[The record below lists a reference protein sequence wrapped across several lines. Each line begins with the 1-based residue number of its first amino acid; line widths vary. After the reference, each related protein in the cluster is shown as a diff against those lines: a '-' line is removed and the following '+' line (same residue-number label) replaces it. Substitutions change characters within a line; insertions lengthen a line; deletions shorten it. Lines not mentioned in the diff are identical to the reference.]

1 MYVTKCPEASHLEAT
16 QLGSSVI
23 QITFSRAS
31 LRLVFRLTSGKAP
44 MKRFCF
50 LAVLIALSSSAHAGR
65 SISFSVGSHRVHI
78 ESSRHCRSVSCA
90 SMSISRRLDW
100 RRKRDRYDD
109 ARDAAAPAKPVPS
122 APQTVSPPAPPV
134 PQTVTPPAPPAT
146 KAPAQTIVAA
156 PPPAVYT
163 TAASRSQPVAAPP
176 PAPPPAP
183 SQVQRVSI
191 PVPPPPPAAK
201 PVETAQPAPEVERVT
216 HQAEEEPSDSPTG
229 DWQTEGKGTVLIA
242 KCGNALC
249 GYVLSSSNEKGE
261 AILINMKPK
270 TERQWTGGVYSQ
282 ESGETYYGTMSMK
295 GINTLRVEACA
306 LGRFYCSG
314 NNWNRITRRADG
326 LVTSWQVSAGSRS

>member
-1 MYVTKCPEASHLEAT
+1 
-16 QLGSSVI
+16 
-23 QITFSRAS
+23 
-31 LRLVFRLTSGKAP
+31 

-90 SMSISRRLDW
+90 SMSISKRLDW
-100 RRKRDRYDD
+100 RRKRDRYNDD
-109 ARDAAAPAKPVPS
+109 RDVAVPVKPVPP
-122 APQTVSPPAPPV
+122 APQMIS
-134 PQTVTPPAPPAT
+134 PPAPPAT
-146 KAPAQTIVAA
+146 TGPPAKTIVAA

-163 TAASRSQPVAAPP
+163 TAASRSQIIAALPP
-176 PAPPPAP
+176 PAPPAP
-183 SQVQRVSI
+183 PPDEQVSI
-191 PVPPPPPAAK
+191 PVPPPPPEK
-201 PVETAQPAPEVERVT
+201 PVETAQPAPQVERVA
-216 HQAEEEPSDSPTG
+216 HQAEEEPSDSPIG
-229 DWQTEGKGTVLIA
+229 DWQTEGKGTVRIA

-249 GYVLSSSNEKGE
+249 GFVLGSSNEKGE

-282 ESGETYYGTMSMK
+282 DSGETYYGTMSMK

-314 NNWNRITRRADG
+314 NNWSRITRRADS
-326 LVTSWQVSAGSRS
+326 LLTSWQSSAEQRS

>member
-1 MYVTKCPEASHLEAT
+1 
-16 QLGSSVI
+16 
-23 QITFSRAS
+23 
-31 LRLVFRLTSGKAP
+31 

-90 SMSISRRLDW
+90 SMSISRSLDW
-100 RRKRDRYDD
+100 RRKRDRHDD
-109 ARDAAAPAKPVPS
+109 DRGVAAPAKPVPP
-122 APQTVSPPAPPV
+122 APQTVSPPAPP
-134 PQTVTPPAPPAT
+134 AT
-146 KAPAQTIVAA
+146 TAPAKTIVAA

-163 TAASRSQPVAAPP
+163 PAASRSQIVDAPPP
-176 PAPPPAP
+176 PAPPAP
-183 SQVQRVSI
+183 PPVQEASI
-191 PVPPPPPAAK
+191 PVPPLPPVAK
-201 PVETAQPAPEVERVT
+201 PVETAQPAPQVERVS
-216 HQAEEEPSDSPTG
+216 HQAEEEPSDSPIG
-229 DWQTEGKGTVLIA
+229 DWQTEGKGTVRIA

-249 GYVLSSSNEKGE
+249 GFVLGSSNEKGE

-282 ESGETYYGTMSMK
+282 DSGETYYGTMSMK

-314 NNWNRITRRADG
+314 NNWSRITRRADS
-326 LVTSWQVSAGSRS
+326 LVTSRQVSAEQRS

>member
-1 MYVTKCPEASHLEAT
+1 
-16 QLGSSVI
+16 
-23 QITFSRAS
+23 
-31 LRLVFRLTSGKAP
+31 

-78 ESSRHCRSVSCA
+78 ESSRHCHSVSCA
-90 SMSISRRLDW
+90 RMSISRRLDW
-100 RRKRDRYDD
+100 RRKHERYDD

-122 APQTVSPPAPPV
+122 APQTVSPPAPPASPV
-134 PQTVTPPAPPAT
+134 PQTVSPPAT
-146 KAPAQTIVAA
+146 TAPAKTIVAA

-163 TAASRSQPVAAPP
+163 TAASRSQPVVAPP
-176 PAPPPAP
+176 SPAPPPIE
-183 SQVQRVSI
+183 QVSI
-191 PVPPPPPAAK
+191 PVPPAAPPAK
-201 PVETAQPAPEVERVT
+201 PVEAAPPAPQVEHVL
-216 HQAEEEPSDSPTG
+216 HQAEEEPSDSPIG
-229 DWQTEGKGTVLIA
+229 DWQTEGKGTVRIA

-249 GYVLSSSNEKGE
+249 GYALGSSNEKGE

-282 ESGETYYGTMSMK
+282 DSGETYFGTMSMK

-314 NNWNRITRRADG
+314 NNWSRITRRADS
-326 LVTSWQVSAGSRS
+326 LVTSWQTLSGARS